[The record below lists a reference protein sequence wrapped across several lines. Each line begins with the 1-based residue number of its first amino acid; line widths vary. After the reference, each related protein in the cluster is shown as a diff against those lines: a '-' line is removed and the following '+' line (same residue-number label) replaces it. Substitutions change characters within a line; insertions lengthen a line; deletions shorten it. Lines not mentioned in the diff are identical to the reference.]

1 MNCWIACLID
11 YKVQR
16 QSLFVVWDPIERN
29 KGKNK
34 LPKVERQNLQLFS
47 ELEPTKYLSFQSWTK
62 YSKIFYFLS
71 ICSSVTTEMDG

>member
-16 QSLFVVWDPIERN
+16 QSLFIVWDPR
-29 KGKNK
+29 KKQRKK
-34 LPKVERQNLQLFS
+34 LTSKSWETKSIAFS

-71 ICSSVTTEMDG
+71 ICSSVTTEMDR